1 MPFAARWPVEVH
13 IYPNR
18 FVHNLVDLDG
28 TELDGFVQI
37 YLDVLGRFDRMY
49 SKPLAYISALHQY
62 VDNDAQREGYFHVE
76 LMSIRR
82 TADKLK
88 YLAASESAMDVFL
101 NDVSPESVAQ
111 RLREL

>member
-1 MPFAARWPVEVH
+1 
-13 IYPNR
+13 
-18 FVHNLVDLDG
+18 
-28 TELDGFVQI
+28 
-37 YLDVLGRFDRMY
+37 
-49 SKPLAYISALHQY
+49 
-62 VDNDAQREGYFHVE
+62 
-76 LMSIRR
+76 MSIRR